1 MGVDAVPNGGA
12 SSIEVWDDEPA
23 CIFDPDTG
31 FAMNLRSADM
41 LRWYAYLNNVTDIG
55 EQS

>member
-1 MGVDAVPNGGA
+1 VGVDAVPNGGA

-23 CIFDPDTG
+23 CISGPDTG
-31 FAMNLRSADM
+31 FAMNQRSADM